1 MNQSPS
7 PLILNNQDII
17 DYSINNKIT
26 WQELLLFELKSFI
39 GRHFFRKRKLPTIKS
54 ELKLLHIGCG
64 FHPNFP
70 DWVNA
75 DFFCGFQLKNNNLS
89 SPDWM
94 IDLRYPL
101 ICPDNFWDGVFTEHT
116 LEHLYPDQVFNLLQE
131 IHRTMRSQAWLRITV
146 PDLQKYVDY
155 YERRIVNPVFSRWPT
170 GCEAIHSLTQNH
182 RHLSVWDEQL
192 LARFLKNAGFI
203 NIQKVAFQE
212 GNDRRIC
219 LDQAVRQDETLYM
232 EAQKP

>member
-1 MNQSPS
+1 MTITVQKTASQTYIIKVQIKKEDYEKKVNDTASKKS
-7 PLILNNQDII
+7 VANNELE
-17 DYSINNKIT
+17 
-26 WQELLLFELKSFI
+26 ELLNEKESKVKQES
-39 GRHFFRKRKLPTIKS
+39 KRNRWQLTSNVATIFLGS
-54 ELKLLHIGCG
+54 IT
-64 FHPNFP
+64 
-70 DWVNA
+70 
-75 DFFCGFQLKNNNLS
+75 S
-89 SPDWM
+89 
-94 IDLRYPL
+94 
-101 ICPDNFWDGVFTEHT
+101 
-116 LEHLYPDQVFNLLQE
+116 YPDQVFNLLQE
-131 IHRTMRSQAWLRITV
+131 IHRTMKSQAWLRITV

-219 LDQAVRQDETLYM
+219 LDQAVRQYETLYM